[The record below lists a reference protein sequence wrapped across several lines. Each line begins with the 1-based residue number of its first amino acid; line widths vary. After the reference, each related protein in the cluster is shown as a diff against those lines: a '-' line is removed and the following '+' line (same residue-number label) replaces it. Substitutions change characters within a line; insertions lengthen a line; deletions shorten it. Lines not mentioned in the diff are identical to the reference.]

1 MGSCAY
7 TVNYWWLWF
16 SIQTSNVSSGA
27 DEIGWNI
34 SGISWLYK
42 KLTQQWLSQF
52 PSPKNRRLLTDF
64 SFQSDGDVL
73 LTDYNLA
80 DLNGGAFSNELI
92 LFSKLMISCMFVNCW
107 YKHVTIF
114 LFLML
119 KCLVFARKLLHYNLI
134 SDTLNTNCTGNFP
147 FYLNNILTWYVYFY
161 SSRIFRNLLQYW
173 SQLLLH
179 FTLNNCQEM
188 FELIKS
194 ATFIKIYSEIYLSCF
209 YTFMFDANNHLERF
223 PTKPHG
229 KVNCW
234 HLMIL
239 PNETEPG
246 FF

>member
-1 MGSCAY
+1 MNLYIFIFKADDQLYVCKLLIH
-7 TVNYWWLWF
+7 TCNYIPN
-16 SIQTSNVSSGA
+16 S
-27 DEIGWNI
+27 
-34 SGISWLYK
+34 
-42 KLTQQWLSQF
+42 
-52 PSPKNRRLLTDF
+52 
-64 SFQSDGDVL
+64 
-73 LTDYNLA
+73 
-80 DLNGGAFSNELI
+80 
-92 LFSKLMISCMFVNCW
+92 
-107 YKHVTIF
+107 H

-134 SDTLNTNCTGNFP
+134 SDTLNTNCTGNFS

-194 ATFIKIYSEIYLSCF
+194 ATFIKIYSEMYLSCF

-229 KVNCW
+229 KINCW

-246 FF
+246 FFSRTLSSGFVCLNLTRT